1 MTRESDVNG
10 APEGP
15 TDVPPRGWWA
25 VLKRTVRRFREDN
38 MTDWAAALTY
48 YAVLSLFPALLVL
61 VALLGVVGQES
72 AVDELVKVVEDLGSA
87 QAAEAVRG
95 PLEGVVA
102 NRGGAGAL
110 LGIGIL
116 GALWSASGY
125 IGAFTRAGNVVWQ
138 VEEGR
143 PAWKLKPFQILVT
156 AVAVL
161 LLSVIAIGLV
171 LTGPIAES
179 VGDAIG
185 LGDAAVLAW
194 QIAKWP
200 VLALLVVLLIAMIY
214 YLLPNV
220 RQPRF
225 RWVSP
230 GAIVALVVWLVASAG
245 FAVYVAAFG
254 SYNATYGTL
263 GGAIVLLVWLWIS
276 NLALLLGAEFDAEL
290 ERERELRSGE
300 PAHQRIRL
308 PAKEPARG

>member
-1 MTRESDVNG
+1 VSAESDVNG

-72 AVDELVKVVEDLGSA
+72 AVDELLTVVEDVGSE

-125 IGAFTRAGNVVWQ
+125 IGAFTRAGNVIWQ

-171 LTGPIAES
+171 LTGPIAEAA
-179 VGDAIG
+179 GEAIG

-230 GAIVALVVWLVASAG
+230 GAIVALLVWLVASAG
-245 FAVYVAAFG
+245 FAVYVASFG

-263 GGAIVLLVWLWIS
+263 GGAIVLLIWLWIS

-300 PAHQRIRL
+300 PAHEQIRL
-308 PAKEPARG
+308 PAKEPA

>member
-1 MTRESDVNG
+1 
-10 APEGP
+10 
-15 TDVPPRGWWA
+15 

-87 QAAEAVRG
+87 QAAAAVRG

-125 IGAFTRAGNVVWQ
+125 IGAFTRAGNVIWQ

-171 LTGPIAES
+171 LTGPIAEAA
-179 VGDAIG
+179 GEAIG

-230 GAIVALVVWLVASAG
+230 GAIVALLVWLVASAG
-245 FAVYVAAFG
+245 FAVYVASFG

-263 GGAIVLLVWLWIS
+263 GGAIVLLIWLWIS

-300 PAHQRIRL
+300 PAHEQIRL
-308 PAKEPARG
+308 PAKEPA

>member
-1 MTRESDVNG
+1 
-10 APEGP
+10 
-15 TDVPPRGWWA
+15 
-25 VLKRTVRRFREDN
+25 

-72 AVDELVKVVEDLGSA
+72 AVDELLAVVEDIGSE

-143 PAWKLKPFQILVT
+143 PVWKLKPFQILVT

-179 VGDAIG
+179 VGEAIG

-200 VLALLVVLLIAMIY
+200 VLAALVVLLIAMIY

-245 FAVYVAAFG
+245 FALYVASFG
-254 SYNATYGTL
+254 SYNATYGAL
-263 GGAIVLLVWLWIS
+263 GGAIVLLIWLWIS

-300 PAHQRIRL
+300 PAHERLRL